1 MTSWSAFDCCSTF
14 PNSIAA
20 VPYRDQVLIFDADDT
35 LWEFNH
41 LFERVIDDYLE
52 WLAHPTHSTDEIR
65 AVLLDIEAANAAAHG
80 YGTHVFLRSLRDCFL
95 HLNERPAT
103 AAEQAAMDALAVPL
117 LEHHVTP
124 LPGVVETLSVL
135 GTRHRL
141 LLLTKGATDEQQRK
155 IDASAL
161 APHFEHVHIVA
172 EKDVDTYRDLADHHQ
187 LDPVGHVDDRQLTEV
202 GRRTRPRRRPAGGL
216 HPQRQ
221 HVGARAHRAGS
232 GRRRHPAPAC
242 GHRTARPLLNR
253 QARRRDRSRGRV
265 RVGAVLGTVTFHA
278 RERATRWIGEPHV
291 HHR

>member
-1 MTSWSAFDCCSTF
+1 M
-14 PNSIAA
+14 
-20 VPYRDQVLIFDADDT
+20 PYRDQVLIFDADDT

-80 YGTHVFLRSLRDCFL
+80 YGTQVFLRSLRDCFL

-103 AAEQAAMDALAVPL
+103 DQEQAAIDALAVPL

-124 LPGVVETLSVL
+124 LPGVVETLTVL

-172 EKDVDTYRDLADHHQ
+172 EKDVDTYRHLAAHHGLDTAATWMIGNSPKSDVAPARAAGLRAVFIPNVNTWALEHTE
-187 LDPVGHVDDRQLTEV
+187 LDPDDDGILHLRAVTE
-202 GRRTRPRRRPAGGL
+202 
-216 HPQRQ
+216 
-221 HVGARAHRAGS
+221 
-232 GRRRHPAPAC
+232 
-242 GHRTARPLLNR
+242 LL
-253 QARRRDRSRGRV
+253 DH
-265 RVGAVLGTVTFHA
+265 F
-278 RERATRWIGEPHV
+278 
-291 HHR
+291 